1 MCVIRTGKEGE
12 TGLIEIQ
19 NVSYAYEDAA
29 AKALNNVSLTINDGE
44 FVAVVGHNGSGKST
58 LLKLFMRFWDTGS
71 GKSTLA
77 KHLNALLLPTEGKV
91 LVDGMDTADEAD
103 TLSIR
108 QRVGM
113 VFQNPDNQLVTTIVE
128 EDVAFGPENIGV
140 PGNEIRTRVDRALA
154 AVGMEKYA
162 HSAPNMLSGGQKQ
175 RIAIAGMLAMQPKV
189 LVLDEATAMLDPK
202 GRRDIID
209 LVTKLHKET
218 GITVVMITQY
228 MEEAIGADRVAVMSG
243 GELILEGTPKEVFS
257 QDELLHKHRLDV
269 PVMQQLAN
277 RLNARGANLPKSI
290 LSVEEMAQA
299 ICLSLSKN

>member
-44 FVAVVGHNGSGKST
+44 FVAVVGHN
-58 LLKLFMRFWDTGS
+58 GS

-209 LVTKLHKET
+209 LVTKLHKEN

-228 MEEAIGADRVAVMSG
+228 MEEVIGADRVAVMSG

-277 RLNARGANLPKSI
+277 RLNASGANLPKSI

>member
-44 FVAVVGHNGSGKST
+44 FVAVVGHN
-58 LLKLFMRFWDTGS
+58 GS

-209 LVTKLHKET
+209 LVTKLHREN

-243 GELILEGTPKEVFS
+243 SELILEGTPKEVFS

-269 PVMQQLAN
+269 PVMKQLAN
-277 RLNARGANLPKSI
+277 RLNAHGANLPKSI

>member
-1 MCVIRTGKEGE
+1 MCAVRTGKEGE

-58 LLKLFMRFWDTGS
+58 L
-71 GKSTLA
+71 A

-91 LVDGMDTADEAD
+91 LVDGMDTADETD

-209 LVTKLHKET
+209 LVTKLHKEN

-277 RLNARGANLPKSI
+277 RLNARGANLPKCI

>member
-1 MCVIRTGKEGE
+1 M
-12 TGLIEIQ
+12 IEIQ

-44 FVAVVGHNGSGKST
+44 FVAVVGHN
-58 LLKLFMRFWDTGS
+58 GS

-209 LVTKLHKET
+209 LVTKLHKEN

-277 RLNARGANLPKSI
+277 RLNAHGANLPKSI

>member
-1 MCVIRTGKEGE
+1 MCAVRTGKEGE

-44 FVAVVGHNGSGKST
+44 FVAVVGHN
-58 LLKLFMRFWDTGS
+58 GS

-209 LVTKLHKET
+209 LVTKLHKEN

-277 RLNARGANLPKSI
+277 RLNARGANLPKCI

>member
-44 FVAVVGHNGSGKST
+44 FVAVVGHN
-58 LLKLFMRFWDTGS
+58 GS

-140 PGNEIRTRVDRALA
+140 PGNEIRARVDRALA

-209 LVTKLHKET
+209 LVTKLHKEN

-228 MEEAIGADRVAVMSG
+228 MEEVIGADRVAVMSG

-277 RLNARGANLPKSI
+277 RLNAHGANLPKCI

>member
-44 FVAVVGHNGSGKST
+44 FVAVVGHN
-58 LLKLFMRFWDTGS
+58 GS

-175 RIAIAGMLAMQPKV
+175 RRAIAGMLAMQPKV

-209 LVTKLHKET
+209 LVTKLHREN

-277 RLNARGANLPKSI
+277 RLNAHGANLPKSI

-299 ICLSLSKN
+299 ICQSLSKN

>member
-1 MCVIRTGKEGE
+1 MCAVRTGKEGE

-44 FVAVVGHNGSGKST
+44 FVAVVGHN
-58 LLKLFMRFWDTGS
+58 GS

-209 LVTKLHKET
+209 LVTKLHKEN

-277 RLNARGANLPKSI
+277 RLNAHGANLSRCI

>member
-44 FVAVVGHNGSGKST
+44 FVAVVGHN
-58 LLKLFMRFWDTGS
+58 GS

-209 LVTKLHKET
+209 LVTKLHKEN

-228 MEEAIGADRVAVMSG
+228 MEEAIGADRGAVMSG

>member
-58 LLKLFMRFWDTGS
+58 L
-71 GKSTLA
+71 A
-77 KHLNALLLPTEGKV
+77 KHLNALFLPTEGKV

-209 LVTKLHKET
+209 LVTKLHKEN

-228 MEEAIGADRVAVMSG
+228 MEEVIGADRVAVMSG

-277 RLNARGANLPKSI
+277 RLNAHGANLPKSI

-299 ICLSLSKN
+299 ICQSLSKN

>member
-1 MCVIRTGKEGE
+1 MCVIRTEKEGE

-44 FVAVVGHNGSGKST
+44 FVAVVGHN
-58 LLKLFMRFWDTGS
+58 GS

-209 LVTKLHKET
+209 LVTKLHKEN

-277 RLNARGANLPKSI
+277 RLNAHGANLPKCI

>member
-1 MCVIRTGKEGE
+1 MCAVRTGKEGE

-19 NVSYAYEDAA
+19 NVSYAYEDSA
-29 AKALNNVSLTINDGE
+29 AKALNGVSLTIHDGE
-44 FVAVVGHNGSGKST
+44 FLAVVGHNGSGKST
-58 LLKLFMRFWDTGS
+58 LAKLI
-71 GKSTLA
+71 
-77 KHLNALLLPTEGKV
+77 NALLLPSEGKV
-91 LVDGMDTADEAD
+91 LVDGMNTADENC
-103 TLSIR
+103 TLKIR
-108 QRVGM
+108 QDVGM

-140 PGNEIRTRVDRALA
+140 PSEQIRERVNKALS

-202 GRRDIID
+202 GRRDIIE
-209 LVTKLHKET
+209 LVTRLHKNN
-218 GITVVMITQY
+218 GISVVMITQY
-228 MEEAIGADRVAVMSG
+228 MEEVIDADRVAVMSG
-243 GELILEGTPKEVFS
+243 GELILEGTPKEVFA
-257 QDELLHKHRLDV
+257 QQELLNKHRLDV

-277 RLNARGANLPKSI
+277 RLNERGANLPKEI

-299 ICLSLSKN
+299 ICQSLSKI

>member
-58 LLKLFMRFWDTGS
+58 L
-71 GKSTLA
+71 A

-91 LVDGMDTADEAD
+91 LVDSMDTADEMD

-209 LVTKLHKET
+209 LVTKLHKEN

>member
-44 FVAVVGHNGSGKST
+44 FVAVVGHN
-58 LLKLFMRFWDTGS
+58 GS

-209 LVTKLHKET
+209 LVTKLHREN

-277 RLNARGANLPKSI
+277 RLNARGANLPKCI

-299 ICLSLSKN
+299 ICLLLSKN

>member
-44 FVAVVGHNGSGKST
+44 FVAVVGHN
-58 LLKLFMRFWDTGS
+58 GS

-209 LVTKLHKET
+209 LVTKLHREN

-277 RLNARGANLPKSI
+277 RLNAHGANLPKSI

-299 ICLSLSKN
+299 ICQSLSKN

>member
-44 FVAVVGHNGSGKST
+44 FVAVVGHN
-58 LLKLFMRFWDTGS
+58 GS

-140 PGNEIRTRVDRALA
+140 PGNEIRTRADRALA

-209 LVTKLHKET
+209 LVTKLHREN

>member
-1 MCVIRTGKEGE
+1 MCVIRTRKEGE

-44 FVAVVGHNGSGKST
+44 FVAVVGHN
-58 LLKLFMRFWDTGS
+58 GS

-209 LVTKLHKET
+209 LVTKLHKEN

>member
-58 LLKLFMRFWDTGS
+58 L
-71 GKSTLA
+71 A

-91 LVDGMDTADEAD
+91 LVDGMDTADETD

-154 AVGMEKYA
+154 AMGMEKYA

-209 LVTKLHKET
+209 LVTKLHKEN

-243 GELILEGTPKEVFS
+243 GEMILEGTPKEVFS

-277 RLNARGANLPKSI
+277 RLNAHGANLPKSI

>member
-1 MCVIRTGKEGE
+1 M
-12 TGLIEIQ
+12 IEIQ

-29 AKALNNVSLTINDGE
+29 VKALNNVSLTINDGE
-44 FVAVVGHNGSGKST
+44 FVAVVGHN
-58 LLKLFMRFWDTGS
+58 GS

-209 LVTKLHKET
+209 LVTKLHKEN

-228 MEEAIGADRVAVMSG
+228 MEEAIGADCVAVMSG

-277 RLNARGANLPKSI
+277 RLNAHGANLPKCI

>member
-58 LLKLFMRFWDTGS
+58 L
-71 GKSTLA
+71 A
-77 KHLNALLLPTEGKV
+77 KNLNALLLPTEGKV

-209 LVTKLHKET
+209 LVTKLHKEN

-277 RLNARGANLPKSI
+277 RLNARGANLPKCI

>member
-1 MCVIRTGKEGE
+1 MCVIRTGNEGE

-44 FVAVVGHNGSGKST
+44 FVAVVGHN
-58 LLKLFMRFWDTGS
+58 GS

-140 PGNEIRTRVDRALA
+140 PGNEIRARVDRALA

-209 LVTKLHKET
+209 LVTKLHKEN

-228 MEEAIGADRVAVMSG
+228 MEEVIGADRVAVMSG

-277 RLNARGANLPKSI
+277 RLNAHGANLPKSI

>member
-58 LLKLFMRFWDTGS
+58 L
-71 GKSTLA
+71 A

-91 LVDGMDTADEAD
+91 LVDGMDTADETD

-209 LVTKLHKET
+209 LVTKLHREN

>member
-1 MCVIRTGKEGE
+1 M
-12 TGLIEIQ
+12 IEIQ

-44 FVAVVGHNGSGKST
+44 FVAVVGHN
-58 LLKLFMRFWDTGS
+58 GS

-140 PGNEIRTRVDRALA
+140 PGNEIRARVDRALA

-209 LVTKLHKET
+209 LVTKLHKEN

-277 RLNARGANLPKSI
+277 RLNAHGANLPKSI

>member
-44 FVAVVGHNGSGKST
+44 FVAVVGHN
-58 LLKLFMRFWDTGS
+58 GS

-209 LVTKLHKET
+209 LVTKLHREN

-243 GELILEGTPKEVFS
+243 GGLILEGTPKEVFS

>member
-1 MCVIRTGKEGE
+1 
-12 TGLIEIQ
+12 LIEIQ

-44 FVAVVGHNGSGKST
+44 FVAVVGHN
-58 LLKLFMRFWDTGS
+58 GS

-209 LVTKLHKET
+209 LVTKLHKEN

>member
-1 MCVIRTGKEGE
+1 MCAVRTGKEGE

-44 FVAVVGHNGSGKST
+44 FVAVVGHN
-58 LLKLFMRFWDTGS
+58 GS

-209 LVTKLHKET
+209 LVTKLHKEN

-228 MEEAIGADRVAVMSG
+228 MEEVIGADRVAVMSG

-277 RLNARGANLPKSI
+277 RLNAHGANLPKSI

>member
-44 FVAVVGHNGSGKST
+44 FVAVVGHN
-58 LLKLFMRFWDTGS
+58 GS

-209 LVTKLHKET
+209 LVTKLHKEN

-228 MEEAIGADRVAVMSG
+228 MEEAVGADRVAVMSG

-277 RLNARGANLPKSI
+277 RLNAHGANLSKCI

>member
-58 LLKLFMRFWDTGS
+58 L
-71 GKSTLA
+71 A

-91 LVDGMDTADEAD
+91 LVDGMDTADETD

-209 LVTKLHKET
+209 LVTKLHKEN

-243 GELILEGTPKEVFS
+243 GELILEGTPKDVFS

-277 RLNARGANLPKSI
+277 RLNAHGANLPKSI

>member
-19 NVSYAYEDAA
+19 NVSYAYEDAT

-44 FVAVVGHNGSGKST
+44 FVAVVGHN
-58 LLKLFMRFWDTGS
+58 GS

-209 LVTKLHKET
+209 LVTKLHREN

-243 GELILEGTPKEVFS
+243 GELILEGTPKEVFG

-277 RLNARGANLPKSI
+277 RLNAHGANLPKSI

-299 ICLSLSKN
+299 ICQSLSKN

>member
-1 MCVIRTGKEGE
+1 MCAVRTGKEGE

-44 FVAVVGHNGSGKST
+44 FVAVVGHN
-58 LLKLFMRFWDTGS
+58 GS

-140 PGNEIRTRVDRALA
+140 PGNEIRARVDRALA

-209 LVTKLHKET
+209 LVTKLHKEN

-228 MEEAIGADRVAVMSG
+228 MEEVIGADRVAVMSG

-277 RLNARGANLPKSI
+277 RLNAHGANLPKSI

>member
-44 FVAVVGHNGSGKST
+44 FVAVVGHN
-58 LLKLFMRFWDTGS
+58 GS

-140 PGNEIRTRVDRALA
+140 PGNEIRARVDRALA

-162 HSAPNMLSGGQKQ
+162 HSAPNMLSGWQKQ

-209 LVTKLHKET
+209 LVTKLHKEN

-228 MEEAIGADRVAVMSG
+228 MEEVIGADRVAVMSG

-277 RLNARGANLPKSI
+277 RLNAHGANLPKCI

-299 ICLSLSKN
+299 ICQSLSKN

>member
-44 FVAVVGHNGSGKST
+44 FVAVVGHN
-58 LLKLFMRFWDTGS
+58 GS

-209 LVTKLHKET
+209 LVTKLHKEN

-243 GELILEGTPKEVFS
+243 GEMMLEGTPKEVFS

>member
-44 FVAVVGHNGSGKST
+44 FVAVVGHN
-58 LLKLFMRFWDTGS
+58 GS

-175 RIAIAGMLAMQPKV
+175 RIAMQPKV

-209 LVTKLHKET
+209 LVTKLHKEN

-299 ICLSLSKN
+299 ICQSLSKN

>member
-1 MCVIRTGKEGE
+1 M
-12 TGLIEIQ
+12 IEIQ

-44 FVAVVGHNGSGKST
+44 FVAVVGHN
-58 LLKLFMRFWDTGS
+58 GS

-140 PGNEIRTRVDRALA
+140 PGNEIRARVDRALA

-209 LVTKLHKET
+209 LVTKLHKKN